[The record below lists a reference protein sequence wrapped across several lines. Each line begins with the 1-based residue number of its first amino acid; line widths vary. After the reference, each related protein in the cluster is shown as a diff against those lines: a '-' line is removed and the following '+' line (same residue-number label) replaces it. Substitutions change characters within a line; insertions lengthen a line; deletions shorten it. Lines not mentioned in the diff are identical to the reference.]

1 MANTIYASLL
11 RLLLHT
17 SSAYMWLTSICQQQR
32 QQQSYHAR
40 PFTVTLRQ
48 EGTQRSERQM
58 ERQTYRE
65 QDIQRETEG
74 DGYGQIRLFLRTA
87 TTVICRSN
95 DVFHIPL
102 PSRMPLLA
110 QAVRLQSS
118 GIKLKNQHRS
128 RKAKQTH
135 ENIFHPSAVL
145 GCSRHASQQQL
156 HNEQSLSNDQL
167 EQILL
172 HVCLRCV
179 VYLRIRS
186 KSISTPRKKLNR
198 RLRVKVLPLIDAPQ
212 KYEGEGRTL
221 CS

>member
-172 HVCLRCV
+172 QWCAAKLSRLSSVC
-179 VYLRIRS
+179 RILKDPEQKHQHASKEAQQKAKSKGTASYRRS
-186 KSISTPRKKLNR
+186 IE
-198 RLRVKVLPLIDAPQ
+198 V
-212 KYEGEGRTL
+212 
-221 CS
+221 